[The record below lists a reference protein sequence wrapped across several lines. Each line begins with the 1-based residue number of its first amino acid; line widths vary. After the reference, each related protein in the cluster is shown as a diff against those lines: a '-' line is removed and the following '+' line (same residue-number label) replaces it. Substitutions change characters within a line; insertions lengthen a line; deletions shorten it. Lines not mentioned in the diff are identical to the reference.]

1 MFSLKML
8 TGNSPLSSAA
18 QFLGKVVAGLGPSHG
33 VGDNSE
39 VQPDELERLGLLG
52 VSVCKMP
59 PPSLEDLIRGPVSTC
74 LAMLPQPVLG

>member
-39 VQPDELERLGLLG
+39 VQPDEL
-52 VSVCKMP
+52 
-59 PPSLEDLIRGPVSTC
+59 
-74 LAMLPQPVLG
+74 